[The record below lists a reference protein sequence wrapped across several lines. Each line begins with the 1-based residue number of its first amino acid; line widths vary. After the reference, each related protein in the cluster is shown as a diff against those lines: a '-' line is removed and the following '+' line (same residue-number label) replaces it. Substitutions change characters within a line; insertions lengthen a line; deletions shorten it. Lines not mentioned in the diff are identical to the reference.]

1 MTLLSRS
8 GAYLLPFALLAI
20 VLFGASAV
28 NASSAQ
34 DTAYDERGGIPVN
47 NFGKCVRTK
56 WMGDNDPCAPEAPP
70 APAPA
75 PQAAPAPAPAPVVK
89 LEQRTIYF
97 DFDKADLTMEGVEKL
112 SYLAQVINGSSAIA
126 DVVIVG
132 YADEIGTS
140 SYNQK
145 LSEAR
150 VATVKAFLDQ
160 RSRMDTK
167 VADIRAL
174 GSLSNMPE
182 CKGLPRTKRIECLQ
196 PQRKVEIEF
205 KYQPR

>member
-1 MTLLSRS
+1 MTFLKRS
-8 GAYLLPFALLAI
+8 SVYLLPFVLLAALL
-20 VLFGASAV
+20 FGTSAV
-28 NASSAQ
+28 NAATSQ

-47 NFGKCVRTK
+47 NFGNCVRTK
-56 WMGDNDPCAPEAPP
+56 WMGANDACAPEVPP
-70 APAPA
+70 APAPI
-75 PQAAPAPAPAPVVK
+75 PQAAPAPIPVVK
-89 LEQRTIYF
+89 LEQRTILF
-97 DFDKADLTMEGVEKL
+97 EFDKAGLTMEGVEKL
-112 SYLAQVINGSSAIA
+112 TYLAQVINSSSAIA

-132 YADEIGTS
+132 YADEIGTTG
-140 SYNQK
+140 YNQK
-145 LSEAR
+145 LSEMR
-150 VATVKAFLDQ
+150 VSSVKAFLDE